1 MDEAAKDVLG
11 AATSY
16 TQQKREHQQ
25 TDSLCDEAGIN
36 YQPIVFES
44 FGGLCEEGFE
54 TLKSLNQLVAVNT
67 NASNSEVA
75 QRFWQTLS
83 VDLQKANH
91 RAFVKRVGLRGVCA
105 SMETASSRFL
115 RLSAED

>member
-25 TDSLCDEAGIN
+25 TDSLYGEAGID
-36 YQPIVFES
+36 YQPIVLES
-44 FGGLCEEGFE
+44 FCGLCKEGFE
-54 TLKSLNQLVAVNT
+54 TLKRPNQLVAVNT
-67 NASNSEVA
+67 NAFNSEVA
-75 QRFWQTLS
+75 QRFWQTIS
-83 VDLQKANH
+83 VDFQKANH
-91 RAFVKRVGLRGVCA
+91 RAFVKRVGLRGVYA
-105 SMETASSRFL
+105 SMETVSGRYL